1 LVVQK
6 APPKNGEIT
15 LNNTSQETLLLASAY
30 VPYQNSS
37 FENVFEP
44 DEALCK
50 GTIFPELFLPMIG
63 TEGFYE
69 R

>member
-1 LVVQK
+1 MNQATHPEK
-6 APPKNGEIT
+6 
-15 LNNTSQETLLLASAY
+15 LLLASAY
-30 VPYQNSS
+30 IPYQNSS
-37 FENVFEP
+37 FENIFEP

-50 GTIFPELFLPMIG
+50 GTVFPELHLPLIG